1 MAKFAQGTQVS
12 VEKSRA
18 EIERLLSRYGAS
30 KFGYMADDARAV
42 IAFQAQGRNIRF
54 TLVLPS
60 KDLFKRTPARHAVR
74 SPDDQYRA
82 WEAECRRL
90 WRSLAMVIKAK
101 LEAVTAGIT
110 VFEDEF
116 LAHIVMPDGK
126 TVGDHARPSIAAAY
140 EGKDIPLMI
149 GYSGGS

>member
-1 MAKFAQGTQVS
+1 MAKFAEGTAVP

-30 KFGYMADDARAV
+30 KFGYMADDTRAV

-54 TLVLPS
+54 ALTLPS
-60 KDLFKRTPARHAVR
+60 KDMFKRTPARRAVR

-82 WEAECRRL
+82 WEQECRRL

-101 LEAVTAGIT
+101 LEAVTAGIA

-116 LAHIVMPDGK
+116 LAHIVMPDGM
-126 TVGDHARPSIAAAY
+126 TVGEHVRPSIAAAY
-140 EGKDIPLMI
+140 EGKDVPLMI
-149 GYSGGS
+149 GYQP